1 MAAIFTNPWD
11 SEPLGILGNHL
22 LTNLD
27 EDMLTAVLLGLPAPR
42 RREWIF
48 VALTCKAL
56 HAAVLRASV
65 VDTAEEQ
72 RALGLPVGRHNA
84 PVDVVF
90 PTGYRFATSIAGMLT
105 TPLRIVYSKECLRPY
120 EALRCT
126 GTLLEANVPTRVR
139 EQFLRVLSHHSSQAP
154 PPQCL
159 EEHVKVRARRARA
172 ESLAAYRL
180 TTRALYH
187 MVHLAPLHTLR
198 AAFFEVLG
206 GNQHCALDLTLR
218 HHRCLVFFAAVHGR
232 LDVLDRLVH
241 RDPSRALAYDF
252 DKGLLPV
259 LQSCGEEMSCT
270 FSTSTTAHAYGG
282 QAERVSESQLLLA
295 RPAALHNQVNVLAWM
310 DLTRMRLQQR
320 RFKMGSTLLKRLD
333 RPLKR
338 QARMKSSLT
347 IGGLTL
353 SICAS
358 GVGAHGLRVYG
369 APDVFRTEGIA
380 RSDHDLLR
388 WRALRLLV
396 SEASNGAAIDV
407 LNRLWK
413 QVVCSIGVQES
424 YTDWGTSPDTHQD
437 VCFRAAIAWAILLT
451 ALTKP
456 RRGAVIEWLVLQCY
470 EHRELLKHL
479 GMVAARVG
487 WVAAED
493 GLQEDSQQTRIPHT
507 WNPRIFDMED
517 LMHAALHTSSNL
529 VEYVMT
535 VLDLSTEER
544 ILRERIIG
552 PGDAAKTEW
561 LLKELTHTE
570 ACLLACAR
578 RSGLED
584 ADHPGMMATQHAS
597 LTAGEDT
604 YNHETGH
611 GWASRSL
618 AGYSGEGGEGGGGGF
633 FLRAELDPGRWSRTD
648 SLCLHLS
655 RQSFHVVG
663 ALSTVAPLLFETP
676 ESVAGN
682 FVQRSVPAALA
693 DLPESYVFTSQV
705 GSCNT
710 WVPEEGLFGFTRLQ
724 QGVATVLKR
733 WLLHALDTEPVRCG
747 GTKETMRFTYWERI
761 VREAPEACYA
771 AIGDVCTQL
780 FCTSKT
786 SGVNEHGVPPD
797 DDAHRGKAWMRERR
811 AILAA
816 LVCPMIETFCNPESR
831 DFFQSTVSSPQPRL
845 RWRCAWAVAYTELGA
860 LHGLLVPG
868 GECADGLLE
877 SARRSRISPLHEA
890 MLRALARDSHATG
903 NCRLSFPKLHK
914 TQQDAALPA
923 C

>member
-1 MAAIFTNPWD
+1 MAAAPFHLAD
-11 SEPLGILGNHL
+11 STTLKD
-22 LTNLD
+22 LD
-27 EDMLTAVLLGLPAPR
+27 EDTLTAVLLGLPAPR

-48 VALTCKAL
+48 VALACKAL
-56 HAAVLRASV
+56 HAAVLRASR

-72 RALGLPVGRHNA
+72 LALGLPVGRNHA

-90 PTGYRFATSIAGMLT
+90 PTRCRFATSIAGMLE

-120 EALRCT
+120 EVLRCT
-126 GTLLEANVPTRVR
+126 GSLLEASVPTRVR
-139 EQFLRVLSHHSSQAP
+139 EQFLRVLTHHYSQAP
-154 PPQCL
+154 APQCF
-159 EEHVKVRARRARA
+159 EEQVKVRARRARA
-172 ESLAAYRL
+172 ENLAAYRL

-187 MVHLAPLHTLR
+187 MLHLAPLHTLR

-206 GNQHCALDLTLR
+206 GNPHCALDLTLR

-232 LDVLDRLVH
+232 IDVLDRLIH
-241 RDPSRALAYDF
+241 RRPERALAYDF
-252 DKGLLPV
+252 DKGLLSV
-259 LQSCGEEMSCT
+259 LHSYGQEMSCT
-270 FSTSTTAHAYGG
+270 FSTSTGG
-282 QAERVSESQLLLA
+282 QAERVSELQLLLA
-295 RPAALHNQVNVLAWM
+295 RPAALHNQVKVLAWM
-310 DLTRMRLQQR
+310 DLTRLRLQQR
-320 RFKMGSTLLKRLD
+320 RFKMASTFRNSPGSEFLKRHT
-333 RPLKR
+333 
-338 QARMKSSLT
+338 RMKSELN

-353 SICAS
+353 SLCAS
-358 GVGAHGLRVYG
+358 GVGTDGLRVYG
-369 APDVFRTEGIA
+369 APDVFE
-380 RSDHDLLR
+380 DDLLS

-407 LNRLWK
+407 LSRLWN

-424 YTDWGTSPDTHQD
+424 YTEWGTSPDTHQD
-437 VCFRAAIAWAILLT
+437 VCFRASIAWAILLT

-456 RRGAVIEWLVLQCY
+456 RRGLVIEWLVRQCY
-470 EHRELLKHL
+470 DHRELLKHL
-479 GMVAARVG
+479 GMVAAQVG
-487 WVAAED
+487 NGA
-493 GLQEDSQQTRIPHT
+493 QNPHT
-507 WNPRIFDMED
+507 WNPGIFDMED
-517 LMHAALHTSSNL
+517 LIHAALHTSSNL
-529 VEYVMT
+529 VACVMT

-561 LLKELTHTE
+561 LLTELTHTE
-570 ACLLACAR
+570 ACLLSRAR

-604 YNHETGH
+604 YNPKTGH

-655 RQSFHVVG
+655 RQSFQVVG

-676 ESVAGN
+676 ESTGGN
-682 FVQRSVPAALA
+682 FVQRSLPAALA

-710 WVPEEGLFGFTRLQ
+710 WVPEDGLLGFTQLQ
-724 QGVATVLKR
+724 HGVATVLKR

-747 GTKETMRFTYWERI
+747 GTTDTMRFTYWERI

-786 SGVNEHGVPPD
+786 NKTDEH
-797 DDAHRGKAWMRERR
+797 DAHRGKAWVRERR
-811 AILAA
+811 AILTA
-816 LVCPMIETFCNPESR
+816 LVLPLIETFCKPEYN
-831 DFFQSTVSSPQPRL
+831 QSAERVHPRL

-868 GECADGLLE
+868 EEGADDLLE
-877 SARRSRISPLHEA
+877 RTRRIPPLYEA
-890 MLRALARDSHATG
+890 MRRALARDSHATR
-903 NCRLSFPKLHK
+903 NRRLEIPR
-914 TQQDAALPA
+914 PVGV
-923 C
+923 

>member
-1 MAAIFTNPWD
+1 MAAAPFHLTD
-11 SEPLGILGNHL
+11 SGTLGD
-22 LTNLD
+22 LD

-48 VALTCKAL
+48 VALTSKAL

-120 EALRCT
+120 EVLRCT
-126 GTLLEANVPTRVR
+126 GTLLEASVPMRVR
-139 EQFLRVLSHHSSQAP
+139 EQFLRVLSHHASQAP

-159 EEHVKVRARRARA
+159 EEHAKVRARRARA

-206 GNQHCALDLTLR
+206 GNPHCALDLTLR

-232 LDVLDRLVH
+232 IDVLDRLIH
-241 RDPSRALAYDF
+241 RRPERALAYDF

-270 FSTSTTAHAYGG
+270 FSTSTAAHASGG

-295 RPAALHNQVNVLAWM
+295 RPAALHNQVKVLAWM

-320 RFKMGSTLLKRLD
+320 RFKMGSSSTTMDPTRVTTTPEFLKRH
-333 RPLKR
+333 
-338 QARMKSSLT
+338 ARMKSSLS

-353 SICAS
+353 FICAS

-380 RSDHDLLR
+380 RSDHDLLS

-424 YTDWGTSPDTHQD
+424 YTDWGASPDTHQD

-456 RRGAVIEWLVLQCY
+456 RRGAVIEWLVRQCY
-470 EHRELLKHL
+470 EHRELLQHL

-493 GLQEDSQQTRIPHT
+493 GAQEDARIPHT

-529 VEYVMT
+529 VECVMT

-570 ACLLACAR
+570 VCLLARAR

-604 YNHETGH
+604 YNPETGH

-663 ALSTVAPLLFETP
+663 VLSTVAPLLFETP

-682 FVQRSVPAALA
+682 FAQRSVPAALA

-710 WVPEEGLFGFTRLQ
+710 WVPEDGLLGFTQLQ
-724 QGVATVLKR
+724 KGIATVLQR
-733 WLLHALDTEPVRCG
+733 WLLHALDTEPARCA

-780 FCTSKT
+780 FCTS
-786 SGVNEHGVPPD
+786 EHGAPPD
-797 DDAHRGKAWMRERR
+797 DAYRGKAWMRERR
-811 AILAA
+811 AILTE
-816 LVCPMIETFCNPESR
+816 LVLPLIETFCNPEYS
-831 DFFQSTVSSPQPRL
+831 QSAVMMQPRL

-868 GECADGLLE
+868 EERADGLLE
-877 SARRSRISPLHEA
+877 NARCIPPLHEA
-890 MLRALARDSHATG
+890 MLRALARNSHATG
-903 NCRLSFPKLHK
+903 TLPPRR
-914 TQQDAALPA
+914 DAPEV
-923 C
+923 